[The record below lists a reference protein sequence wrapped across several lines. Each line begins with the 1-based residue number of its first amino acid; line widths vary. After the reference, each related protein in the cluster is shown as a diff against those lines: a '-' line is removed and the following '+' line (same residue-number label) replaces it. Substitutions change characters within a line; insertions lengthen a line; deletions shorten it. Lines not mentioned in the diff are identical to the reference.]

1 MDDEIDRYLKEPC
14 KKIHVDPFRFW
25 EENTETYPRISKTA
39 EKVLSILASSA
50 AFEIVQ
56 LLLEK
61 HIVQNDVVL
70 VTLNLNNLCL
80 LDRILSNKKINSYSN
95 SL

>member
-1 MDDEIDRYLKEPC
+1 MMKFDRYLKKPC
-14 KKIHVDPFRFW
+14 KKIHVDPLCLW
-25 EENTETYPRISKTA
+25 EENTETYSRISKNA

-56 LLLEK
+56 VLLEK

-80 LDRILSNKKINSYSN
+80 LDRKLSNKKINSYSN

>member
-1 MDDEIDRYLKEPC
+1 MQ
-14 KKIHVDPFRFW
+14 KIHVDPLRFW
-25 EENTETYPRISKTA
+25 KENNETYPRISKNA

-50 AFEIVQ
+50 VFEIVQ
-56 LLLEK
+56 VLLEK